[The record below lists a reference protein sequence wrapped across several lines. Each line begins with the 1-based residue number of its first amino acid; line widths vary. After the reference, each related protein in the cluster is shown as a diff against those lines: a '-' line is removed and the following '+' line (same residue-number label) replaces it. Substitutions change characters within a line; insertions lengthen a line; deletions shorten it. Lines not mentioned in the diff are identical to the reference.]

1 MKFTHTYFW
10 GSFVKKCNPPKH
22 ICWRPGIPLSSLPP
36 SLARD
41 AVSGCLQVSFHIS
54 IRCLVTRLF
63 CIEYVII
70 SAFLWGFFVRK
81 ICLFAPQIMLFQNI
95 FLQPFFFSKTI
106 FFCGTNLFARKA
118 NCPLQP
124 SSTCHDFFGT
134 KYFIERDNFF
144 SGQFFGETKFLF
156 FSATNRKAR
165 KDNCTL
171 QGIAGGTFLYIT
183 FFEV

>member
-118 NCPLQP
+118 NCPLQ
-124 SSTCHDFFGT
+124 
-134 KYFIERDNFF
+134 
-144 SGQFFGETKFLF
+144 
-156 FSATNRKAR
+156 
-165 KDNCTL
+165 
-171 QGIAGGTFLYIT
+171 GIAGGTLLYMSCLFCDN
-183 FFEV
+183 FF